1 MLEPDTSADA
11 EPGAPAA
18 AVHSPRAS
26 LPTALE
32 PTASLFPPS
41 PPPGDDERRAATR
54 LQLFMGTRLGVAV
67 LLLGGTLVIALE
79 DKRGFDSFTPQ
90 FLVSLIAVIF
100 GASLVF
106 AVWLLGSAHRDR
118 VALAQVGTDLVVT
131 TGLVY
136 VTGGP
141 GSGFTFL
148 YGVAVL
154 MAAMVVGPIS
164 ARVTGG
170 VAIGLYTL
178 LSASLALEWIKPPPD
193 QSAEAYTLP
202 LAELARA
209 GLLNVLGLLL
219 VTLLAAN
226 LSGRLMTAGGQ
237 LRLAEASAATLARL
251 NDDIVRSLSS
261 GLLTTDL
268 AGRVRTINPSGIDM
282 FSADLQAL
290 VGRPLDELFDV
301 DMAATA
307 RSEASGSRVVRSET
321 SAIRPDGSR
330 FPIGYSVSRLVNI
343 DGTALGSLVL
353 FQDLSEIARLRDIAA
368 RQERLMVL
376 GRLSAGLAHEI
387 RNPLSSISGSVQ
399 LVRETPH
406 LDDEERKLLGIIL
419 DEVERL
425 DELVSTML
433 QIGRPL
439 APRMRE
445 LDLRATVDA
454 VVEMAQRGT
463 AAAQGV
469 RIERDLPAEPVP
481 AWADGDQV
489 RQVVWNLVK
498 NAIQASPWGSLV
510 RVRAHPRS
518 DGGATLEVVDEGKG
532 LDRSQREKIYDMF
545 YSERTHGAG
554 IGLALVRQI
563 VDAHGASIEIHSEQN
578 RGATFVVTFKPKP
591 QSSQRPSGNA

>member
-1 MLEPDTSADA
+1 MLEPDPSADA
-11 EPGAPAA
+11 ELTASG
-18 AVHSPRAS
+18 RAS
-26 LPTALE
+26 RSTAPSLPSTLE
-32 PTASLFPPS
+32 STASLFPPTPS
-41 PPPGDDERRAATR
+41 QGDDERRAATR

-170 VAIGLYTL
+170 VAISLYTL

-226 LSGRLMTAGGQ
+226 LSGRLMMAGGQ

-268 AGRVRTINPSGIDM
+268 VGCVRTINPSGIDM
-282 FSADLQAL
+282 FNADLQAL
-290 VGRPLDELFDV
+290 VGRPLDQLFDV
-301 DMAATA
+301 DIAAAA
-307 RSEASGSRVVRSET
+307 RTEPTSGSRVVRSEA

-439 APRMRE
+439 APRMRDV
-445 LDLRATVDA
+445 DLRATVDA

-463 AAAQGV
+463 AAAQGI
-469 RIERDLPAEPVP
+469 RIERDLPADPVP
-481 AWADGDQV
+481 AWVDGDQV

-510 RVRAHPRS
+510 RVRAERRA
-518 DGGATLEVVDEGKG
+518 DGGAMLEVVDEGKG

-563 VDAHGASIEIHSEQN
+563 VDAHGASIEVHSEQHH
-578 RGATFVVTFKPKP
+578 GATFVVTFRPRP
-591 QSSQRPSGNA
+591 QVSQRPA